1 FSKDAKVRALFEYIK
16 SEVEDARTQPFELV
30 FIGKQLLD
38 DVDKTLT
45 EVGVENAQIL
55 VQM

>member
-1 FSKDAKVRALFEYIK
+1 
-16 SEVEDARTQPFELV
+16 V

-38 DVDKTLT
+38 DVDKTLA